1 MIDQQ
6 FSYRNQSNNLEGKST
21 EWFLYVAS
29 IGHLFLWNIQAYVNK
44 VQTGDNGQTVRNN
57 QINQFVE
64 NNKKT
69 TDYFK

>member
-29 IGHLFLWNIQAYVNK
+29 IGHLFLWNIKAYVNK
-44 VQTGDNGQTVRNN
+44 VQTGDNCQTVRNN